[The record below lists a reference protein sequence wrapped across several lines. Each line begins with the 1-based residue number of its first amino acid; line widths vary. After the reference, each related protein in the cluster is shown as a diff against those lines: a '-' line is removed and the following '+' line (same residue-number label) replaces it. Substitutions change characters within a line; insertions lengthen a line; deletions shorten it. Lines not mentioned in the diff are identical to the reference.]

1 MVRDVIIEAQD
12 VNEAV
17 EKGALELGVSSEE
30 VEFEILSMPRR
41 GFLGIKKYP
50 AKVRVFVEEEDIV
63 IPKSKEKQNNVNI
76 AERKNGEKQT
86 DKVKE
91 KKQNNFA
98 ERNQKQNK
106 NNSFVEKKETVKPD
120 EKIVEE
126 ENLDTVKPQAK
137 EYNGEN
143 NLHGNQ
149 ETYKNYV
156 SEKTDV
162 KIEIEP
168 NSDVKEKAEKASVFL
183 NDVMKKMGY
192 DNVTSSPVYYS
203 DCVNLV
209 LDGEDAGSV
218 IGYRGETLDA
228 LQYLSSLVANRGE
241 GEYLRLNINSGNYRE
256 KREKTLIGLAKRLAK
271 QAIRTGKSITLEPM
285 NPYERRVIH
294 GAVAE
299 IKGATSTSE
308 GLDPN
313 RYVVISS
320 ISGVPSREFADRKHG
335 GAGRNYKN
343 KSQRGGKRPYNKENR
358 SKTNYKKAQSET
370 ANEQQGETAKKID
383 DSELIKNVTLGVPLV
398 NGEKSVPK
406 KSENTQPKK
415 QIDGNLY
422 GKIM

>member
-17 EKGALELGVSSEE
+17 EKGALELGLSSEE

-63 IPKSKEKQNNVNI
+63 IPKSKVKERNVNTV
-76 AERKNGEKQT
+76 ERKNGEKQT
-86 DKVKE
+86 DKVRE
-91 KKQNNFA
+91 KKQNNFG
-98 ERNQKQNK
+98 ERKQNK
-106 NNSFVEKKETVKPD
+106 NNSFAEKKETVKST
-120 EKIVEE
+120 EKTVEK
-126 ENLDTVKPQAK
+126 ENLDTAKPQSK
-137 EYNGEN
+137 EN
-143 NLHGNQ
+143 NEENNVQVKQ

-168 NSDVKEKAEKASVFL
+168 NSDVKEKAEKASEFL

-320 ISGVPSREFADRKHG
+320 VSGVPSEEFADRKHS
-335 GAGRNYKN
+335 GAGRNYRN
-343 KSQRGGKRPYNKENR
+343 KSQRGGKRPYNKDNR

-370 ANEQQGETAKKID
+370 IGEQQGETAKKID

-398 NGEKSVPK
+398 NGEKSAPK